1 MAEITTGSGPPVGN
15 PGNSLQMGDP
25 RYEKRKLIR
34 SRFASIEVAQRTFY
48 MVANLYVAAAAIIPT
63 PLGVNP
69 SRTIGAVAERIAKI
83 IGEDG
88 R

>member
-1 MAEITTGSGPPVGN
+1 
-15 PGNSLQMGDP
+15 
-25 RYEKRKLIR
+25 
-34 SRFASIEVAQRTFY
+34 
-48 MVANLYVAAAAIIPT
+48 MVANLYVADAAIIPT

-83 IGEDG
+83 IGDEG